1 MGNNHDEAGGSQLI
15 KKQLSYAEIEQIGK
29 AFVASKMFGDD
40 MDRTSM
46 AITKIMAG
54 QELGLAPF
62 ASMRAVHVIEGNAT
76 LSANTMAGMVKSSG
90 RYDYTIKKKDLTGC
104 EVEFFEIRNGKRVS
118 QGVESFDI
126 DEARM
131 AGMFDPECT
140 NAPLEHN
147 IRKITMYKKGGGSW
161 QKDGCNCKAN
171 WKNYPKAMLFA
182 RCISNGVRTYC
193 PDVFSGMLVYT
204 PDELNAR
211 VKADGT
217 VIDMDEDGNVTNMPE
232 PKKSDNKKEQK
243 ATEGEVKNEE
253 AKQPEEGDI
262 DMDQDQ
268 RQDNDIHDQSA
279 APEEVDPN
287 NEGTEDHPD
296 ITDPREPDLPEEE
309 VEAPMAI
316 TQEVMDTAWEMYE
329 SLPLKGSY
337 KMKFLKDVTGVITRN
352 SMKKDEQWRALYTR
366 CEDILGGDVKLPAEY
381 IKTGE
386 QTEIGA

>member
-1 MGNNHDEAGGSQLI
+1 MGNQSDVAGGSQII

-90 RYDYTIKKKDLTGC
+90 KYDYDIKKKDLTGC
-104 EVEFFEIRNGKRVS
+104 EVEFFEIRSGKRVKL
-118 QGVESFDI
+118 GIETFDV
-126 DEARM
+126 DEAKM

-147 IRKITMYKKGGGSW
+147 LRDITMYKKGGGSW
-161 QKDGCNCKAN
+161 QKKGACNCKNN

-204 PDELNAR
+204 PDELNAQ
-211 VKADGT
+211 VNNSGE
-217 VIDMDEDGNVTNMPE
+217 VIDMDDDGNVTSPAKPE
-232 PKKSDNKKEQK
+232 APKSKKE
-243 ATEGEVKNEE
+243 TEAVD
-253 AKQPEEGDI
+253 ADI
-262 DMDQDQ
+262 DQTP
-268 RQDNDIHDQSA
+268 HY
-279 APEEVDPN
+279 E
-287 NEGTEDHPD
+287 NEGTDDHPD
-296 ITDPREPDLPEEE
+296 ITDPNEPAEASGPIEDEAPAPEAEPEEE
-309 VEAPMAI
+309 VEPLIAVDDEMKQA
-316 TQEVMDTAWEMYE
+316 TWGMYE
-329 SLPLKGSY
+329 SLPLKPQY
-337 KMKFLKDVTGVITRN
+337 KLRFLKDVTGVITKN
-352 SMKKDEQWRALYTR
+352 SMKKDEQWRALYDKTMA
-366 CEDILGGDVKLPAEY
+366 ILGGDDKLPEEY
-381 IKTGE
+381 VVAG
-386 QTEIGA
+386 QQEIAS

>member
-1 MGNNHDEAGGSQLI
+1 MGNPSDVSGGSQII

-90 RYDYTIKKKDLTGC
+90 RYDYDIKKKDLTGC
-104 EVEFFEIRNGKRVS
+104 EIDFFEMRGGKRVKI
-118 QGVESFDI
+118 GTESFDI
-126 DEARM
+126 DEAKM
-131 AGMFDPECT
+131 AGMFDPECS

-204 PDELNAR
+204 PDELNAQVR
-211 VKADGT
+211 ADGT
-217 VIDMDEDGNVTNMPE
+217 VIDIDEAGNVTNMPE
-232 PKKSDNKKEQK
+232 PKKSDNKKEQ
-243 ATEGEVKNEE
+243 N
-253 AKQPEEGDI
+253 AKEGDI
-262 DMDQDQ
+262 QNEEITEEEGGADMDQDQ
-268 RQDNDIHDQSA
+268 RSADDIPAGEDQ
-279 APEEVDPN
+279 VIDPS

-296 ITDPREPDLPEEE
+296 ITDPNEPAEASGPDEEE
-309 VEAPMAI
+309 PEPPLTVDDEMKEA
-316 TQEVMDTAWEMYE
+316 AWGMYE
-329 SLPLKGSY
+329 SLPLKSAY
-337 KMKFLKDVTGVITRN
+337 KLRFLKDVTGVITKN
-352 SMKKDEQWRALYTR
+352 SMKKDDQWRALYDR
-366 CEDILGGDVKLPAEY
+366 SAAILGGDVKLPEEY
-381 IKTGE
+381 LTDGQKE
-386 QTEIGA
+386 LV

>member
-1 MGNNHDEAGGSQLI
+1 MGNSEVSGGSQII

-90 RYDYTIKKKDLTGC
+90 KYDYDIKKKDLTGC
-104 EVEFFEIRNGKRVS
+104 EVEFFEIRSGKRVKL
-118 QGVESFDI
+118 GIETFDV
-126 DEARM
+126 DEAKM

-147 IRKITMYKKGGGSW
+147 LRDITMYKKGGGSW
-161 QKDGCNCKAN
+161 NKSNSCNCKNN

-204 PDELNAR
+204 PDELNAQ
-211 VKADGT
+211 VNTAGE
-217 VIDMDEDGNVTNMPE
+217 VIDMDGEGNVTSVTEKPAA
-232 PKKSDNKKEQK
+232 PKSKKE
-243 ATEGEVKNEE
+243 TEAVD
-253 AKQPEEGDI
+253 ADI
-262 DMDQDQ
+262 DQTP
-268 RQDNDIHDQSA
+268 HY
-279 APEEVDPN
+279 E

-296 ITDPREPDLPEEE
+296 ITDPNEPSQDEI
-309 VEAPMAI
+309 EAAAEPVAADPPMVVD
-316 TQEVMDTAWEMYE
+316 QEMMDTTWEMYE
-329 SLPLKGSY
+329 SLPLKGQY
-337 KMKFLKDVTGVITRN
+337 KLRFLKDVTGVITRN
-352 SMKKDEQWRALYTR
+352 SMKKDEQWRALFDR
-366 CEDILGGDVKLPAEY
+366 SSEIISGDKPLPAEY
-381 IKTGE
+381 VKDGE
-386 QTEIGA
+386 QTEIAS

>member
-1 MGNNHDEAGGSQLI
+1 MGNQSDVSGGSQII

-90 RYDYTIKKKDLTGC
+90 KYDYDIKKKDLTGC
-104 EVEFFEIRNGKRVS
+104 EVEFFEIRSGKRVKL
-118 QGVESFDI
+118 GIETFDV
-126 DEARM
+126 DEAKM
-131 AGMFDPECT
+131 AGMFDPECI

-147 IRKITMYKKGGGSW
+147 LRDITMYKKGGGSW
-161 QKDGCNCKAN
+161 NKSNSCNCKNN

-204 PDELNAR
+204 PDELNAQ
-211 VKADGT
+211 VNTAGE
-217 VIDMDEDGNVTNMPE
+217 VIDMDTDGNVTSPE
-232 PKKSDNKKEQK
+232 KPAAPKSKKE
-243 ATEGEVKNEE
+243 TEAVD
-253 AKQPEEGDI
+253 ADI
-262 DMDQDQ
+262 DQTP
-268 RQDNDIHDQSA
+268 HY
-279 APEEVDPN
+279 E

-296 ITDPREPDLPEEE
+296 ITDPNEPSQDEIEAAAAPEEPAEE
-309 VEAPMAI
+309 VEPALQI
-316 TQEVMDTAWEMYE
+316 TDEVRDTAWEMYE
-329 SLPLKGSY
+329 SLPLKGQY
-337 KMKFLKDVTGVITRN
+337 KLRFLKDVTGVITRN

-366 CEDILGGDVKLPAEY
+366 CEDILGGDVQLPAEY
-381 IKTGE
+381 VKEGT
-386 QTEIGA
+386 QTEIAS

>member
-1 MGNNHDEAGGSQLI
+1 MGNSSSGADNQLAL

-90 RYDYTIKKKDLTGC
+90 RYDYDIKKKDLTGC
-104 EVEFFEIRNGKRVS
+104 EIDFFEMRSGKRVKIGS
-118 QGVESFDI
+118 ETFDI

-204 PDELNAR
+204 PDELNAQVR
-211 VKADGT
+211 ADGT
-217 VIDMDEDGNVTNMPE
+217 VIDIDP
-232 PKKSDNKKEQK
+232 
-243 ATEGEVKNEE
+243 ATGEVQNAPQTESKRSEKETNAVE
-253 AKQPEEGDI
+253 A
-262 DMDQDQ
+262 
-268 RQDNDIHDQSA
+268 
-279 APEEVDPN
+279 DPS

-296 ITDPREPDLPEEE
+296 ISSPDEPSEASGPDEPEITDEEIAVSAEPEEE
-309 VEAPMAI
+309 PEPLAPVDD
-316 TQEVMDTAWEMYE
+316 EFKDTAWKMYE
-329 SLPLKGSY
+329 QLPLKSAY
-337 KMKFLKDVTGVITRN
+337 RMRWLKDVTGVITRN
-352 SMKKDEQWRALYTR
+352 SMKKDEQWRALMDR
-366 CEDILGGDVKLPAEY
+366 AGAVLSGDEEIAAENR
-381 IKTGE
+381 TDSGE
-386 QTEIGA
+386 QEKIV

>member
-1 MGNNHDEAGGSQLI
+1 MGKESDVSGGSQI
-15 KKQLSYAEIEQIGK
+15 VKKQLSYAEIEQIGK

-90 RYDYTIKKKDLTGC
+90 RYDYDIKKKDLTGC
-104 EVEFFEIRNGKRVS
+104 EIDFFEMRGGKRVKI
-118 QGVESFDI
+118 GTESFDI
-126 DEARM
+126 DEAKM
-131 AGMFDPECT
+131 AGMFDPECA
-140 NAPLEHN
+140 NAPIEHN

-204 PDELNAR
+204 PDELNAQVR
-211 VKADGT
+211 ADGT
-217 VIDMDEDGNVTNMPE
+217 VIDVDPSTGEVTSPEKPAE
-232 PKKSDNKKEQK
+232 PKSKKE
-243 ATEGEVKNEE
+243 TEAVE
-253 AKQPEEGDI
+253 A
-262 DMDQDQ
+262 
-268 RQDNDIHDQSA
+268 NT
-279 APEEVDPN
+279 DPS

-296 ITDPREPDLPEEE
+296 ITDPNEPEIITDEEIDQSAEPAPEAEPE
-309 VEAPMAI
+309 DEPEPLAVVDDEFKEA
-316 TQEVMDTAWEMYE
+316 AWGMYE
-329 SLPLKGSY
+329 ALPLKSAY
-337 KMKFLKDVTGVITRN
+337 RMRWLKDVTGVITKN
-352 SMKKDEQWRALYTR
+352 SMKKDEQWRALMDRATAVTV
-366 CEDILGGDVKLPAEY
+366 GDEEIAAENR
-381 IKTGE
+381 TDQGE
-386 QTEIGA
+386 QEKIV